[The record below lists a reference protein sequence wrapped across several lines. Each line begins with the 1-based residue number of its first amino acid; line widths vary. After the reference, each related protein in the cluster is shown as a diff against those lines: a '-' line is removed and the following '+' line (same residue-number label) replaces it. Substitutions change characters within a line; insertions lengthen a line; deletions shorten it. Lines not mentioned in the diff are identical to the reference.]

1 MIEGTVHIHSGKDS
15 SMVCTGS
22 SVNAGL
28 PRYPKIE
35 HSMKSS
41 INLWHKGESTTPP
54 HLFKSSRSATSRLG
68 KIHLIMVTAFFVKA
82 KILFGFL
89 SVSRH

>member
-35 HSMKSS
+35 HSMK
-41 INLWHKGESTTPP
+41 KE
-54 HLFKSSRSATSRLG
+54 
-68 KIHLIMVTAFFVKA
+68 V
-82 KILFGFL
+82 
-89 SVSRH
+89 

>member
-54 HLFKSSRSATSRLG
+54 PTFSKVHVPPL
-68 KIHLIMVTAFFVKA
+68 HV
-82 KILFGFL
+82 
-89 SVSRH
+89 